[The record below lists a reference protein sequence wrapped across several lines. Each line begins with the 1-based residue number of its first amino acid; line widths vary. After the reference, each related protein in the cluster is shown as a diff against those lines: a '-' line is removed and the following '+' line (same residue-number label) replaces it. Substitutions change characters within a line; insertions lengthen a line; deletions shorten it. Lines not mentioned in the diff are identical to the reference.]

1 MFVWVDSVH
10 VRDIVGG
17 EGKVKALLI
26 FLIIFIALAIVG
38 GLLAGFVFGIVKR
51 GKQLKRQEAQLKAI
65 KDAADLW
72 DDIDSPLAAKV
83 KGIIK

>member
-1 MFVWVDSVH
+1 M
-10 VRDIVGG
+10 
-17 EGKVKALLI
+17 KALLI
-26 FLIIFIALAIVG
+26 FLIIIFIALAIVG

-51 GKQLKRQEAQLKAI
+51 GKQLKKQEAQLKAI